1 VSHTSGMDT
10 QGRGPDMEVHRTPS
24 EEFSF
29 MHSGAIGNEVT
40 HDAMPQ
46 FFGTSHRILL
56 PLIFLICIMLI
67 HIFYKVQS

>member
-1 VSHTSGMDT
+1 MDT

-29 MHSGAIGNEVT
+29 MHSGTIGNEATDPPT